1 MGFVTKARQYSDIT
15 GPIRTA
21 IIAGD
26 GSLYII
32 NDKNARKHS
41 KYFEAQLQK
50 RLGVELGD
58 LLRIV
63 GNGDGWDIID
73 TESNTSNISER

>member
-1 MGFVTKARQYSDIT
+1 MGSVTKACQQSDIT

-50 RLGVELGD
+50 RLGVEPGD
-58 LLRIV
+58 LLRIK
-63 GNGDGWDIID
+63 GNGDGWDILD
-73 TESNTSNISER
+73 TESNTGNVPER